1 MGLADEYLARIL
13 RARVSDIAIETPLE
27 RVPRLSARL
36 DNSVLL
42 KREGLQP
49 AFSFKVRGA
58 YNKMRQLDPA
68 QRRRGV
74 IAASAGNHAQG
85 VAMAGRALGIDA
97 VIVMPTTTPTI
108 KVESVRAL
116 GGRAVL
122 HGDSFD
128 DAHAHAQTIA
138 AAEQRVLIHPYDD
151 PDVIAGQGTIAA
163 EILRQCADA
172 IDAIF
177 VPVGGGGLIAGI
189 AAYVKPLFPEVR
201 VIGVEP
207 EDSNC
212 LHAALAAGERV
223 VLDTVSLFADGVAVK
238 QVGAE
243 PFRVAQECVDEVIL
257 VSTDEICAAIKDI
270 YEDTRAIAEPS
281 GALGVA
287 GLKRWVE
294 RERAS
299 GRTLVAIESGANLNF
314 DRLRYISER
323 TETGAH
329 AEVLLAVTIPE
340 AKGSFRRFC
349 NVLRDRSITE
359 FNYRYSDP
367 TRADIFVGL
376 KVTSGDVERRSL
388 IDDLRAQGY
397 PVTDLTDNE
406 LAKLHIRH
414 LVGGRAAAPN
424 EVLYRFEFP
433 ERPGALLRFLNQMGE
448 RWNISLFHYRN
459 HGAAD
464 GRVLAGIQVAPP
476 DTGEFQA
483 LLAQLGYPFH
493 DETHNPAYE
502 FYLAG
507 R

>member
-1 MGLADEYLARIL
+1 MALVDEYLGRIL
-13 RARVSDIAIETPLE
+13 RARVSDIAVETPLD
-27 RVPRLSARL
+27 RVARLSARL
-36 DNSVLL
+36 GNTVLL

-58 YNKMRQLDPA
+58 YNKMRGLDPA
-68 QRRRGV
+68 QRQHGV
-74 IAASAGNHAQG
+74 ITASAGNHAQG

-97 VIVMPTTTPTI
+97 LIVMPTTTPAI
-108 KVESVRAL
+108 KVEAVRAF
-116 GGRAVL
+116 GGRAIL
-122 HGDSFD
+122 YGDAFD
-128 DAHAHAQTIA
+128 DAYAHAQSLATA
-138 AAEQRVLIHPYDD
+138 QQRTFIHPYDD
-151 PDVIAGQGTIAA
+151 PEVIAGQGTIAA
-163 EILRQCADA
+163 EILRQCADP

-212 LHAALAAGERV
+212 LSAALAAGTRV
-223 VLDTVSLFADGVAVK
+223 VLDSVSLFADGVAVR

-243 PFRVAQECVDEVIL
+243 PFRIARECVDEVVL

-270 YEDTRAIAEPS
+270 YDDTRAIAEPA

-287 GLKRWVE
+287 GLKRWVDQQGA
-294 RERAS
+294 R
-299 GRTLVAIESGANLNF
+299 GRLLVAIESGANLNF

-329 AEVLLAVTIPE
+329 AEVLLAVAIPE
-340 AKGSFRRFC
+340 QKGSFRRFC
-349 NVLRDRSITE
+349 NVLRGRAITE
-359 FNYRYSDP
+359 FNYRYSNP
-367 TRADIFVGL
+367 ARADIFVGL
-376 KVTSGDVERRSL
+376 RVAAGADERRDV
-388 IDDLRAQGY
+388 IADLRDSGY
-397 PVTDLTDNE
+397 SVTDMTDNE

-414 LVGGRAAAPN
+414 LVGGRAAAPD

-433 ERPGALLRFLNQMGE
+433 ERPGALLRFLNEMGE

-464 GRVLAGIQVAPP
+464 GRVLAGIQVASA
-476 DTGEFQA
+476 DRSAFREF
-483 LLAQLGYPFH
+483 LAELGYPHH

>member
-1 MGLADEYLARIL
+1 MGLADEYLGRIL
-13 RARVSDIAIETPLE
+13 RARVSDIAVVTPLDPL
-27 RVPRLSARL
+27 PRLSARL
-36 DNSVLL
+36 DNTVLL

-58 YNKMRQLDPA
+58 YNKMRALDAA
-68 QRRRGV
+68 QRGRGV

-97 VIVMPTTTPTI
+97 LIVMPTTTPSI
-108 KVESVRAL
+108 KVDAVRDL
-116 GGRAVL
+116 GARIVL
-122 HGDSFD
+122 HGDAFD
-128 DAHAHAQTIA
+128 DAFQHALTIA
-138 AAEQRVLIHPYDD
+138 LVEQRVFIHPYDD
-151 PDVIAGQGTIAA
+151 PDVIAGQGTIGA
-163 EILRQCADA
+163 EILRQWGGPLE
-172 IDAIF
+172 AIF
-177 VPVGGGGLIAGI
+177 VPVGGGGLVAGI
-189 AAYVKPLFPEVR
+189 AVYVKGLFPEVQI
-201 VIGVEP
+201 IGVQP
-207 EDSNC
+207 DDCNS
-212 LHAALAAGERV
+212 LYAALAAGERV
-223 VLDTVSLFADGVAVK
+223 TLDSVSLFADGVAVR

-243 PFRVAQECVDEVIL
+243 PFRIAQQYVDEVIL

-270 YEDTRAIAEPS
+270 YEDTRAIAEPA

-287 GLKRWVE
+287 GLKRYVE
-294 RERAS
+294 RCGVRERA
-299 GRTLVAIESGANLNF
+299 LVAIESGANLNF

-329 AEVLLAVTIPE
+329 AEVLLAVAIPE
-340 AKGSFRRFC
+340 EKGSFRRFC
-349 NVLRDRSITE
+349 NVLHDRSITE
-359 FNYRYSDP
+359 FNYRYSDRA
-367 TRADIFVGL
+367 RADIFVGL
-376 KVTSGDVERRSL
+376 KVTAGEVERRVL
-388 IDDLRAQGY
+388 VDELRAMGY

-414 LVGGRAAAPN
+414 LVGGRAAVPH

-464 GRVLAGIQVAPP
+464 GRVLAGIQVAPEDEP
-476 DTGEFQA
+476 AFRDFLT
-483 LLAQLGYPFH
+483 QLGYPYH
-493 DETHNPAYE
+493 EETHNPAYE

>member
-1 MGLADEYLARIL
+1 MSVADDYLARIL

-27 RVPRLSARL
+27 RAPRLSARL
-36 DNSVLL
+36 DNTILL

-58 YNKMRQLDPA
+58 YNKMRGLDA
-68 QRRRGV
+68 EQRRRGV

-97 VIVMPTTTPTI
+97 LIVMPTTAPAI
-108 KVESVRAL
+108 KIEAVRAL
-116 GGRAVL
+116 GSRVVL
-122 HGDSFD
+122 HGDSYD
-128 DAHAHAQTIA
+128 DAYEHARGA
-138 AAEQRVLIHPYDD
+138 AAEGRVFIHPYDD

-163 EILRQCADA
+163 EILRQCAET

-189 AAYVKPLFPEVR
+189 AAYVKALFPEVR

-207 EDSNC
+207 DDSNC
-212 LHAALAAGERV
+212 LQAALAAGERV
-223 VLDTVSLFADGVAVK
+223 VLDAVSLFADGVAVR

-243 PFRVAQECVDEVIL
+243 PFRIAQQCVDEVVL

-270 YEDTRAIAEPS
+270 FEDTRAIAEPA

-294 RERAS
+294 REGAQR
-299 GRTLVAIESGANLNF
+299 RTLVAIESGANLNF

-340 AKGSFRRFC
+340 EKGSFRRFC
-349 NVLRDRSITE
+349 NILHGRSITE

-367 TRADIFVGL
+367 ARADIFVGL
-376 KVTSGDVERRSL
+376 KVGAGDVERRAL
-388 IDDLRAQGY
+388 IDELRGRGY
-397 PVTDLTDNE
+397 PVTDMTDNE
-406 LAKLHIRH
+406 LAKLHVRH
-414 LVGGRAAAPN
+414 LVGGRVAVAD

-464 GRVLAGIQVAPP
+464 GLVLAGIQVAPA
-476 DTGEFQA
+476 DAAAFAEF
-483 LLAQLGYPFH
+483 LAQLGYPH
-493 DETHNPAYE
+493 HEETHNPAYE

>member
-1 MGLADEYLARIL
+1 MSLADEYLGRIL

-27 RVPRLSARL
+27 RITRLSARL
-36 DNSVLL
+36 GNTVLL

-58 YNKMRQLDPA
+58 YNKMRGLDA
-68 QRRRGV
+68 SQRRRGV
-74 IAASAGNHAQG
+74 ITASAGNHAQG

-97 VIVMPTTTPTI
+97 LIVMPTTTPAI
-108 KVESVRAL
+108 KVES
-116 GGRAVL
+116 GGARGAHAIL
-122 HGDSFD
+122 HGDGFD
-128 DAHAHAQTIA
+128 DAYQHALSIG
-138 AAEQRVLIHPYDD
+138 AAEGRVFIHPYDD
-151 PDVIAGQGTIAA
+151 PEVIAGQGTIAA
-163 EILRQCADA
+163 EILRQCADP
-172 IDAIF
+172 IHAIF
-177 VPVGGGGLIAGI
+177 VPVGGGGLIGGI
-189 AAYVKPLFPEVR
+189 AAYVKPLFPDVR

-212 LHAALAAGERV
+212 LHAALTAGRRI
-223 VLDTVSLFADGVAVK
+223 VLDAVSLFADAVAVK

-243 PFRVAQECVDEVIL
+243 PFRIARECVDEVML

-270 YEDTRAIAEPS
+270 YEDTRAIAEPA
-281 GALGVA
+281 GALGIA

-294 RERAS
+294 REGAHERI
-299 GRTLVAIESGANLNF
+299 LVAIESGANLNF

-349 NVLRDRSITE
+349 NLLHGRSITE

-376 KVTSGDVERRSL
+376 KVSAGDAGRREL
-388 IDDLRAQGY
+388 IDELLRLGY
-397 PVTDLTDNE
+397 PVTDMTDNE

-414 LVGGRAAAPN
+414 LVGGRAAVPD

-448 RWNISLFHYRN
+448 HWNISLFHYRN

-464 GRVLAGIQVAPP
+464 GRVLAGMQVAPH
-476 DTGEFQA
+476 DREAFRA
-483 LLAQLGYPFH
+483 RLVELGYPYH

>member
-1 MGLADEYLARIL
+1 MSLADEYLGRIL
-13 RARVSDIAIETPLE
+13 RARVSDIAVETPLDH
-27 RVPRLSARL
+27 VPRLSARL
-36 DNSVLL
+36 GNTVLL

-58 YNKMRQLDPA
+58 YNKMRGLDAA
-68 QRRRGV
+68 QRQRGV
-74 IAASAGNHAQG
+74 ITASAGNHAQG

-97 VIVMPTTTPTI
+97 LIVMPTTTPAI
-108 KVESVRAL
+108 KVEAVRAF
-116 GGRAVL
+116 GGRTVL
-122 HGDSFD
+122 YGDAFD
-128 DAHAHAQTIA
+128 DAFAHAQALA
-138 AAEQRVLIHPYDD
+138 AAEQRVFIHPYDD

-163 EILRQCADA
+163 EILRQCADT

-223 VLDTVSLFADGVAVK
+223 VLDAVSLFADGVAVK

-243 PFRVAQECVDEVIL
+243 PFRVARECVDEVIL

-270 YEDTRAIAEPS
+270 YEDTRAIAEPA

-294 RERAS
+294 RAGAR
-299 GRTLVAIESGANLNF
+299 GRTLIAIESGANLNF

-340 AKGSFRRFC
+340 EKGSFRRFC
-349 NVLRDRSITE
+349 NVLHGRAITE

-367 TRADIFVGL
+367 ARADIFVGL
-376 KVTSGDVERRSL
+376 QVAAGEADRRGL
-388 IDDLRAQGY
+388 IAELRDRGY
-397 PVTDLTDNE
+397 AVTDMTDNE

-414 LVGGRAAAPN
+414 LVGGRAAVPH

-464 GRVLAGIQVAPP
+464 GRVLAGIQVAP
-476 DTGEFQA
+476 DDRTA
-483 LLAQLGYPFH
+483 LRTFLSELGYPHH

-502 FYLAG
+502 FYLAA